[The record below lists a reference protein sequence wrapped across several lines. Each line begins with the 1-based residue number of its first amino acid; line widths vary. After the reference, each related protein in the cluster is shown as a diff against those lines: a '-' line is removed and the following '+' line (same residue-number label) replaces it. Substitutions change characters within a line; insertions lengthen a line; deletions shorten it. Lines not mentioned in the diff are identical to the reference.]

1 LAEGSS
7 TASKIHSL
15 FIEAQRQSPTRL
27 IYNGKPKLM
36 GGRVPSADELSRL
49 LRTLYATPM
58 RPELWAVFLK
68 DFADALSLPAAAILQ
83 HGGTHMEHR
92 FEIAA
97 GLDPSAMTV
106 YEQYYSSFD
115 SYLPRGKDMEEG
127 ELAFGEVLCPKSEL
141 CHLEFY
147 NDFLLKYDFTVH
159 CAIVTVKRPYHLEQI
174 SLYQSIRGPP
184 LGSDAIAIVELIVP
198 HIHAALRLQ
207 QHVRGIDL
215 LKSNCEAAL
224 NRLPLGVVLVDA
236 RARCVFANQKAEAL
250 LRKGDGISLVENRL
264 AAQVASETAALSELI
279 QGVICVAIGSC
290 IKVRAGVLLSR
301 CTMRPLRVS
310 AVALSRETP
319 IVAIDISG
327 VAVAAVF
334 IHDPDAES
342 RPLASLM
349 TALYGLTA
357 TESRVAVL
365 LYEGRTLAEVAALND
380 VARETIRTQLKAIF
394 QKTDVRRQ
402 AQLLRLMAQLV
413 TL

>member
-1 LAEGSS
+1 
-7 TASKIHSL
+7 
-15 FIEAQRQSPTRL
+15 
-27 IYNGKPKLM
+27 
-36 GGRVPSADELSRL
+36 
-49 LRTLYATPM
+49 
-58 RPELWAVFLK
+58 
-68 DFADALSLPAAAILQ
+68 
-83 HGGTHMEHR
+83 
-92 FEIAA
+92 
-97 GLDPSAMTV
+97 
-106 YEQYYSSFD
+106 
-115 SYLPRGKDMEEG
+115 
-127 ELAFGEVLCPKSEL
+127 
-141 CHLEFY
+141 
-147 NDFLLKYDFTVH
+147 
-159 CAIVTVKRPYHLEQI
+159 
-174 SLYQSIRGPP
+174 
-184 LGSDAIAIVELIVP
+184 LGSDAIALVELIVP

-215 LKSNCEAAL
+215 FKSNCEAAL

-236 RARCVFANQKAEAL
+236 RTRCVFVNQKAEAL
-250 LRKGDGISLVENRL
+250 LRKGDGISLVKNRL

-279 QGVICVAIGSC
+279 QSVICVAIGSC
-290 IKVRAGVLLSR
+290 FKVRAGVLLSR

-365 LYEGRTLAEVAALND
+365 LYEGRTLAEVAALNA

-394 QKTDVRRQ
+394 QKADVRRQ
-402 AQLLRLMAQLV
+402 AQLLRLMGQLV